1 MNKELFYNRLLETLR
16 AEAKHAVEACKDAA
30 DYATN
35 EESRAESKWDTQGL
49 EASYLAAGQAGQAKQ
64 WADAVEEL
72 QSERED
78 LMRPN
83 ERVSLGAL
91 FRCGFDSG
99 EEYYFFAGVAG
110 GHAVTVDGIEVTVI
124 TPQSELA
131 HRLLGLRVGD
141 SFELR
146 NGRTG
151 RILSIE

>member
-16 AEAKHAVEACKDAA
+16 EEVKHAVEASKDAA
-30 DYATN
+30 EYATN

-64 WADAVEEL
+64 WAEAVEEL

-83 ERVSLGAL
+83 DRVSLGAL
-91 FRCGFDSG
+91 FRCGFDTG
-99 EEYYFFAGVAG
+99 EEYFFFAGVAG
-110 GHAVTVDGIEVTVI
+110 GHVVTVDTLEVTVI

-131 HRLLGLRVGD
+131 HRLLGLRAGD
-141 SFELR
+141 TFELR
-146 NGRTG
+146 NGRVG
-151 RILSIE
+151 RIVSVE